1 MSHTLVSVNWL
12 KDHLNDPSV
21 IVLDASYHLP
31 TAQRDPDMEF
41 VEQHIPGAVR
51 FDIEEISDQG
61 SDLPHMLPSAE
72 DFDAA
77 MQDLGVG
84 NGMQIVIYDSMGL
97 FSAARAWW
105 MFRYFGHYA
114 VAVLDGGLP
123 AWIAGGHATESGRG
137 KVQPP
142 PYPFKSKQHPDW
154 TITVED
160 LLENVTSNEYLV
172 IDARADL
179 RFRGDAAEPRLGM
192 RSGHIPRSTNLPFT
206 ELLDVETGLF
216 KPASEVLE
224 RFGQAGVDNTPVV
237 VTCGSGVTACV
248 LALGLE
254 IAGLAEPKLYDGSW
268 SEWGSRDDLPIESG

>member
-1 MSHTLVSVNWL
+1 MAHTLVSVNWL
-12 KDHLNDPSV
+12 SDHLNDTSV

-72 DFDAA
+72 DFDSA
-77 MQDLGVG
+77 MQYLGVG
-84 NGMQIVIYDSMGL
+84 NGMQIIIYDSIGL

-105 MFRYFGHYA
+105 MFRYFGHYE

-123 AWIAGGHATESGRG
+123 AWIAAGCATESGRG
-137 KVQPP
+137 KVKPP
-142 PYPFKSKQHPDW
+142 PYRFKSKQHLDW
-154 TITVED
+154 TATTEH
-160 LLENVTSNEYLV
+160 LKENITSNEYLV
-172 IDARADL
+172 LDARAKP
-179 RFRGDAAEPRLGM
+179 RFRGDVSEPRPGM
-192 RSGHIPRSTNLPFT
+192 RSGHIPQSTNMPFT
-206 ELLDVETGLF
+206 ELLDSQTGLF
-216 KPASEVLE
+216 KPADKVSE
-224 RFGQAGVDNTPVV
+224 RFGQAGVDNRPVV

-254 IAGLAEPKLYDGSW
+254 VAGLTEPKLYDGSW
-268 SEWGSRDDLPIESG
+268 SEWGRRDDLPVETG